1 MKDSLTIVYE
11 ASLEG
16 TSELSKSVLS
26 LFLSA
31 LFKVEEPFLDLG
43 GDRLVQLDDIFLSC
57 GNITCSSS
65 LRFDGCICL
74 ILKFG
79 LLPYYSYKFT

>member
-57 GNITCSSS
+57 GNLTYSSS
-65 LRFDGCICL
+65 LKFDGCICL

-79 LLPYYSYKFT
+79 LLPYYSCKFT